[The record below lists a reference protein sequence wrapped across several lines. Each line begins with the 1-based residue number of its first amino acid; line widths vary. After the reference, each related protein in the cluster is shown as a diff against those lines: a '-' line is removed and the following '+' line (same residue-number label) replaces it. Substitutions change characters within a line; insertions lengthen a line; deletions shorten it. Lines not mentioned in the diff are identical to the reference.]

1 MKKHNFYAGP
11 SRLSDYTLKATAEA
25 ITDFAGTGL
34 SIMGIS
40 HRTAEFEDVML
51 SSIEIVKDLLS
62 VPQGYSVLFLQ
73 GGASLQFCMVPFN
86 LMENN
91 ATYINT
97 GVWAT
102 GALKEAKYFGEV
114 IELASSADK
123 NFNYIPKGWESKVSK
138 DTSYVH
144 ITSNNTI
151 YGTQYKKDPE
161 VSGYLVADMS
171 SDLFSRRVDVSKYGL
186 IYAGAQKN
194 IGPAGA
200 TLVIVRDDIL
210 GKVTRPIPKI
220 LNYKTH
226 IDGGSMY
233 NTPPTVAVFACL
245 KTLERYRQL
254 GGVDAMHER
263 AEAKAKMLYDEIDS
277 NKLFVGTANLEDR
290 SNMNICFVMTPEYKD
305 LEGKFNEFVSARNI
319 LGIKG
324 HRSVGGFRASV
335 YNAQREESVKAL
347 ITAMKDFEKRYL
359 K

>member
-11 SRLSDYTLKATAEA
+11 SRLSDYTLKATADA
-25 ITDFAGTGL
+25 IFDFAGSGL
-34 SIMGIS
+34 SVMGIS
-40 HRTAEFEDVML
+40 HRSAEFEDVMV
-51 SSIEIVKDLLS
+51 SAVEIVKELLN
-62 VPQGYSVLFLQ
+62 VPEGYSVLFLQ
-73 GGASLQFCMVPFN
+73 GGASLQFCMAPFN
-86 LMENN
+86 LLEKN

-102 GALKEAKYFGEV
+102 SAVKEGKYFGDI
-114 IELASSADK
+114 IELATSADK
-123 NFNYIPKGWESKVSK
+123 NFNYIPTGWEKNVSL

-151 YGTQYKKDPE
+151 YGTQYKSDPD
-161 VSGYLVADMS
+161 VPVYMVADMS
-171 SDLFSRRVDVSKYGL
+171 SDLFSRKVDVSKYGL

-226 IDGGSMY
+226 IDSQSMY

-254 GGVDAMHER
+254 GGVEAMHER
-263 AEAKAKMLYDEIDS
+263 ANAKAQLLYDEIDR
-277 NKLFVGTANLEDR
+277 NPLFIGTAELKDR
-290 SNMNICFVMTPEYKD
+290 SNMNICFVMSEEYK
-305 LEGKFNEFVSARNI
+305 EFESKFNEFVAARNI

-324 HRSVGGFRASV
+324 HRLVGGFRASV

-347 ITAMKDFEKRYL
+347 ITAMRDFEKRHL

>member
-11 SRLSDYTLKATAEA
+11 SRLSDYTLKATADA
-25 ITDFAGTGL
+25 ITDFAGSGL

-40 HRTAEFEDVML
+40 HRSAEFEDVMV
-51 SSIEIVKDLLS
+51 SAVEIVKDLLE

-73 GGASLQFCMVPFN
+73 GGASLQFCMAPFN
-86 LMENN
+86 LMEKE

-102 GALKEAKYFGEV
+102 AAIKEAKYFGDV
-114 IELASSADK
+114 TELATSADK
-123 NFNYIPKGWESKVSK
+123 NFNYIPKGWESQVSK

-151 YGTQYKKDPE
+151 YGTQYKTDPTVPVYM
-161 VSGYLVADMS
+161 VSDMS
-171 SDLFSRRVDVSKYGL
+171 SDLFSRKVDISKYGL

-200 TLVIVRDDIL
+200 TLVIIRDDIL

-226 IDGGSMY
+226 IDGQSMY

-254 GGVDAMHER
+254 GGIEVMHQR
-263 AEAKAKMLYDEIDS
+263 AEAKAQLLYDEIDN
-277 NKLFVGTANLEDR
+277 NKLFVGTANFEDR
-290 SNMNICFVMTPEYKD
+290 SNMNICFVMTPEYKE
-305 LEGKFNEFVSARNI
+305 LEGKFNEFVAARNI

-324 HRSVGGFRASV
+324 HRLVGGFRASV

-347 ITAMKDFEKRYL
+347 ITAMKDFEKRHL
-359 K
+359 